1 MPMTFDIIAGSSVPG
16 LAQGIAR
23 RMGTTAH
30 FPVIEKFPDG
40 EIHVIE
46 GDYAPAE
53 TVVYVQTMHPR
64 PNDALVEM
72 EFTVDLLKELGA
84 KRVIAVIPY
93 LGYTRQDTR
102 HVHGEAIAIRSMLKA
117 LDFTGV
123 DDIVSVDIHLHRLSL
138 SDLSGFSRIKLHE
151 ASAVDLLAKEA
162 GKRLTNPLVVGP
174 DSESERWAA
183 RAAEL
188 LGSNYDVLE
197 KTRISAKEIE
207 IKPRSM
213 DVKGRDVLII
223 DDIVSTGGTVM
234 QVIKSLRAQGAGRIT
249 TACTHAVLS
258 DIDSLTGLFR
268 AGMDEF
274 LSTNTINN
282 EFGIVD
288 VSGIIT
294 EKLKEIL

>member
-1 MPMTFDIIAGSSVPG
+1 MTFDIIAGSTVPG
-16 LAQGIAR
+16 LTQGIAR
-23 RMGTTAH
+23 KMGTTAH
-30 FPVIEKFPDG
+30 FPSIEMFPDG

-46 GDYAPAE
+46 GDYTPAD

-72 EFTVDLLKELGA
+72 QFTVDLLKELGA

-93 LGYTRQDTR
+93 LGYTRHDAR
-102 HVHGEAIAIRSMLKA
+102 HVKGEAIAVKSMLKA
-117 LDFTGV
+117 LDLTGV
-123 DDIVSVDIHLHRLSL
+123 DDILSVDIHLHRLSL
-138 SDLSGFSRIKLHE
+138 SDLASFSKIKMHE

-162 GKRLTNPLVVGP
+162 GKRLTSPVVIGP

-197 KTRISAKEIE
+197 KHRLSAKEIE

-234 QVIKSLRAQGAGRIT
+234 QVIKSLRALGANRIT

-258 DIDSLTGLFR
+258 DIDTTTGLFR

-288 VSGIIT
+288 VSGVIAD
-294 EKLKEIL
+294 KLKTIL

>member
-1 MPMTFDIIAGSSVPG
+1 MALSIAQSLGVK
-16 LAQGIAR
+16 AQ
-23 RMGTTAH
+23 
-30 FPVIEKFPDG
+30 FPKVEKFPDG

-46 GDYAPAE
+46 GDYTPAA
-53 TVVYVQTMHPR
+53 TVAYVQTMHPR

-102 HVHGEAIAIRSMLKA
+102 HVQGEAIAVKSMLKA

-138 SDLSGFSRIKLHE
+138 SDLSGFSRIRLHE
-151 ASAVDLLAKEA
+151 ASAVDLLAREA
-162 GKRLTNPLVVGP
+162 GRRLKTPLVIGP

-188 LGSNYDVLE
+188 LGSDYDVLE
-197 KTRISAKEIE
+197 KNRISAKEIR

-223 DDIVSTGGTVM
+223 DDIVSTGGTMM
-234 QVIKSLRAQGAGRIT
+234 QVIRSLRDQGALRIT
-249 TACTHAVLS
+249 AACTHAVLS
-258 DIDSLTGLFR
+258 DIDTLTGLFR

-274 LSTNTINN
+274 ISTNTINN
-282 EFGIVD
+282 EFGITD
-288 VSGIIT
+288 VSGIIADCIRSI
-294 EKLKEIL
+294 E

>member
-1 MPMTFDIIAGSSVPG
+1 MTIDIIAGSTVPG
-16 LAQGIAR
+16 LARSIAR
-23 RMGTTAH
+23 QLGASVH
-30 FPVIEKFPDG
+30 FPSIEKFPDG

-46 GDYAPAE
+46 GEYTPAE
-53 TVVYVQTMHPR
+53 TVAYIQTMHPR

-84 KRVIAVIPY
+84 KQVIAVIPY

-102 HVHGEAIAIRSMLKA
+102 HVQGEAIAIRSMLKA

-138 SDLSGFSRIKLHE
+138 SDLSRFSRIKLHE

-162 GKRLTNPLVVGP
+162 GKRLKTPLVVGP

-188 LGSNYDVLE
+188 LGSDYDVLE
-197 KTRISAKEIE
+197 KNRLSAKEIR

-223 DDIVSTGGTVM
+223 DDIVSTGGTMM
-234 QVIKSLRAQGAGRIT
+234 QVIRSLRDQGALRIT
-249 TACTHAVLS
+249 AACTHAVLS
-258 DIDSLTGLFR
+258 DIDTLTGLFR

-274 LSTNTINN
+274 ISTNTINN
-282 EFGIVD
+282 EFGITD
-288 VSGIIT
+288 VSGIIADCIRSI
-294 EKLKEIL
+294 E